1 MEIDALV
8 NGECRFS
15 LMQWNFSLWWV
26 ETPLCSKN
34 MSLLSI
40 ENIAL
45 GNVKSSSSKRKKELK
60 IKGKCRSALRKMQLC
75 SVTNVSFLNGKSRSS
90 KWQRK
95 CRSFY
100 QSDWSRESRA
110 QVIIGDEKTQIQFGL
125 YGQTFTVLC
134 WLKKADAQSGTSN
147 PGKIKMIR
155 SLRMPL
161 FGMEDSDFCKTVI
174 LRNHEEFWRTVQTQ
188 AFDEI
193 DCFDESNCQPLKMAF
208 FESLKAILR

>member
-45 GNVKSSSSKRKKELK
+45 SNIKSSSSKRKKQLK

-75 SVTNVSFLNGKSRSS
+75 SVTNVSFLNGNVALLNDKE
-90 KWQRK
+90 K

-110 QVIIGDEKTQIQFGL
+110 QVITGDEKTQIQLGL

-134 WLKKADAQSGTSN
+134 WLKKADVQSGTSN

-161 FGMEDSDFCKTVI
+161 FGNENPIFAWQSFLGIMKNLDGQSKDKNSMKI
-174 LRNHEEFWRTVQTQ
+174 DY
-188 AFDEI
+188 FDEWK
-193 DCFDESNCQPLKMAF
+193 CKHRKMAF
-208 FESLKAILR
+208 FESMKADMR